1 MKTATSLSVNRSE
14 PSILFIATIDS
25 TIWSF
30 LMPYMRAL
38 RQQGWLVEAA
48 ACPTG
53 CAEQIEAEGFV
64 FHPVSFARSP
74 LRLANIKGTRQLLQL
89 LRRGPFDIV
98 HVHTP
103 VAGFFGRWA
112 AHEARTPCVIYTAH
126 GFHFHEHGGRIS
138 NAIFLAAERMAARWT
153 DILVTINRND
163 YDVAQLKMSGHGLRI
178 RYVPGVGLDLQQYDS
193 SLPTRTSLHE
203 HGIQVTPDQCVVSWV
218 GEFNPGKCPLEAL
231 RVVADLRCRGLSVC
245 LIMAGDG
252 PLLAATK
259 AACAEWGLQ
268 SVCWF
273 VGSVD
278 WIPDLL
284 AGSRVFIMTSLREG
298 LPRAM
303 MEAMAAGLPVVAY
316 AIRGVRDLVQDGING
331 RLVPPGE
338 VKQMADAVAELVLK
352 PDVAHRMGNVGRVT
366 IQEGFSLEAVMS
378 RMMPV
383 YTETAA
389 IAAKRRI
396 Q

>member
-1 MKTATSLSVNRSE
+1 
-14 PSILFIATIDS
+14 
-25 TIWSF
+25 
-30 LMPYMRAL
+30 
-38 RQQGWLVEAA
+38 
-48 ACPTG
+48 
-53 CAEQIEAEGFV
+53 
-64 FHPVSFARSP
+64 
-74 LRLANIKGTRQLLQL
+74 
-89 LRRGPFDIV
+89 
-98 HVHTP
+98 
-103 VAGFFGRWA
+103 
-112 AHEARTPCVIYTAH
+112 
-126 GFHFHEHGGRIS
+126 
-138 NAIFLAAERMAARWT
+138 
-153 DILVTINRND
+153 
-163 YDVAQLKMSGHGLRI
+163 MSGHKLRI
-178 RYVPGVGLDLQQYDS
+178 RYVPGIGLDPRQYDS
-193 SLPTRTSLHE
+193 LLPAGMPLPE
-203 HGIQVTPDQCVVSWV
+203 HGIQLSPDQCVVTWV
-218 GEFNPGKCPLEAL
+218 GEFNPGKRPLEAL
-231 RVVADLRCRGLSVC
+231 RVVADLRRRGLSVC
-245 LIMAGDG
+245 LVMAGDG

-259 AACAEWGLQ
+259 ATCAEWGLQ
-268 SVCWF
+268 DACWF
-273 VGSVD
+273 VGHID

-378 RMMPV
+378 QMMLV

-389 IAAKRRI
+389 IAAKRRL